1 MAARKNSRR
10 RGVILTATG
19 YQKLQTARLEREL
32 TANFG
37 VRYTNEELSNL
48 TKLSLMT
55 LAKIFTGAPDGIAT
69 TKPIPVDK
77 QTIDLC
83 FSAFNL
89 TLDRADYLYPD
100 ESAPIV
106 PVVEPAILS
115 SHSDCRS
122 TFDRGEAPDVS
133 IFYGRAGELA
143 RLAQWINIDRCR
155 LVAILGMGGI
165 GKTTLVTKLAQQ
177 LQPEFTTIVWR
188 SLRNAPV
195 LTDLLPELIEIF
207 SNKAEIVSPAI
218 DLSAQITRLLECF
231 RQQRCLLILDNAE
244 AVIQNRDDERID
256 PGYAELF
263 GRIGASPHQSCLLV
277 TSREKPVAMI
287 PLEGAQ
293 LAVRSLVLSGLTA
306 SDSDLLFDAKG
317 LSRSLVGRARLLS
330 LYSGNPLALNIVST
344 SICDLFDGDIDGF
357 LDTDA
362 GIFEDICQLL
372 DQQFAR
378 LSPIETVVMYWL
390 AIEREWLSPADL
402 AGDIVPATTKQTV
415 LTAFSSLG
423 RRSLIEHNRGKFT
436 QQAVVMEYVTA
447 KFIDRVT
454 AELSNWDMQQPPPT
468 LPLWL
473 SHPLVK
479 SQSPTYIQAIQK
491 RLILQPVA
499 SQLKLQFRQISA
511 LDGYMRSILASIRT
525 CYPDIPHYGGGN
537 LLNLL
542 RHLQIELTSYNFA
555 GLTMWQ
561 ADMQGATLHDVN
573 FSDADLS
580 KSLFTNTFGW
590 VWAIDF
596 SPDSQLAATGET
608 SGDIR
613 LWQVGSGELLHKSS
627 GHTSWVWAVR
637 FSPDGRV
644 LASASQDGT
653 IRLWDVRANRLMR
666 VLQASR
672 PVLSL
677 DFHPDGQLLATSDD
691 AGAMSIWDIAS
702 GTIESTCAAHLQ
714 QVFSVRFSPDGR
726 LIATGS
732 DDNTVKIWDVATGDL
747 CGRLTEHTRQVWTV
761 RFSPVRGAS
770 PEENGQ
776 LLATGSSD
784 GTIKLWDLTTVAIVA
799 TLPGYPDWMMSIDF
813 SPDGRLLATGNS
825 TNDVKIW
832 EIDRIRAN
840 DAPPTAIATLHGHTS
855 LVSLLKF
862 SPDGKLLVTGG
873 VDRSI
878 RWWSTTTWQELS
890 RWVGYTN
897 RIQSAIFT
905 PDGTQI
911 VSSSQ
916 DGIVRVW
923 DVRTG
928 DLVRSLRGHDPG
940 LILMVAYNPHSG
952 SIASASEDR
961 TVKIWDAATGDLVRT
976 LAADRQAVWSVKFSP
991 DGKLLA
997 SGCGEGRVRFWTET
1011 GELAATLLGHS
1022 RVVRSI
1028 VFSPEGQLMA
1038 TASFDLSWRLWDVKT
1053 RELIHAQTDYS
1064 NLIWDLAFSPNGR
1077 FLAVGA
1083 GVANVAQLW
1092 DVPAC
1097 QLVREFAGHTQD
1109 ILAIE
1114 FSPDGRYLATGSADR
1129 TIKIWEV
1136 ETGTVLQTLI
1146 GHLDRVNSLSYSPDG
1161 RIIVSGSDDETIKVW
1176 DLATGE
1182 CQRAYTAPAPYLSM
1196 NISGVTGL
1204 SAAAIDSL
1212 KMLGAICAS

>member
-1 MAARKNSRR
+1 MAAQKNSRR
-10 RGVILTATG
+10 RGVILTVTG
-19 YQKLQTARLEREL
+19 YQKLQAARLERESM
-32 TANFG
+32 ANFG

-48 TKLSLMT
+48 TNLSLMT
-55 LAKIFTGAPDGIAT
+55 IAKIFTGVPDLAAT
-69 TKPIPVDK
+69 TTAIPVDK

-83 FSAFNL
+83 FSAFAL
-89 TLDRADYLYPD
+89 TLERSDYLYPGEFAPVAPMV
-100 ESAPIV
+100 ESAM
-106 PVVEPAILS
+106 LS
-115 SHSDCRS
+115 PDSDCRS
-122 TFDRGEAPDVS
+122 NFDRGEAPDVS
-133 IFYGRAGELA
+133 IFYGRSGELA
-143 RLAQWINIDRCR
+143 RLSQWVKIDRCR

-177 LQPEFTTIVWR
+177 LQPDFRKIVWR
-188 SLRNAPV
+188 SLRNAPA
-195 LTDLLPELIEIF
+195 LTDLLPQLIEIF
-207 SNKAEIVSPAI
+207 SDRAEIVSPTI
-218 DLSAQITRLLECF
+218 DLSTQITRLLDCF

-256 PGYAELF
+256 SGYAELF

-277 TSREKPVAMI
+277 TSREKPAAMV
-287 PLEGAQ
+287 PLEGAE
-293 LAVRSLVLSGLTA
+293 LAVRSLVVSGLTA

-317 LSRSLVGRARLLS
+317 LSTSRGGRTRLLE

-344 SICDLFDGDIDGF
+344 SICDLYDGEIDGF

-362 GIFEDICQLL
+362 GLFDDICQLL
-372 DQQFAR
+372 DQQFDR

-390 AIEREWLSPADL
+390 AIEREWLSPTDL
-402 AGDIVPATTKQTV
+402 AGEIVPATTKQAV
-415 LTAFSSLG
+415 LTAFSALG

-447 KFIDRVT
+447 KLIDRVT
-454 AELSNWDMQQPPPT
+454 AELTNWDMQQPPTT
-468 LPLWL
+468 LPLLL
-473 SHPLVK
+473 SLPLLK

-499 SQLKLQFRQISA
+499 SQLKLQFRQTSA
-511 LDGYMRSILASIRT
+511 LDGYLRSILTSIRT
-525 CYPDIPHYGGGN
+525 CYPYSPHYGGGN

-542 RHLQIELTSYNFA
+542 RHLQIELTGYNFA

-573 FSDADLS
+573 FSNADLS

-590 VWAIDF
+590 IWSIAF

-608 SGDIR
+608 SGDIC

-627 GHTSWVWAVR
+627 AHTSWVWAVR
-637 FSPDGRV
+637 FSPDGRL

-653 IRLWDVRANRLMR
+653 IRLWDV
-666 VLQASR
+666 QASSLVLVLPAHH

-677 DFHPDGQLLATSDD
+677 DFHPAGQLLATGDD
-691 AGAMSIWDIAS
+691 AGVMSIWDIAS
-702 GTIESTCAAHLQ
+702 GTIVSTCAAHLQ

-732 DDNTVKIWDVATGDL
+732 DDNTVKIWDVVTGDL
-747 CGRLTEHTRQVWTV
+747 CHHLTEHKRQVWTV
-761 RFSPVRGAS
+761 RFSPDRK
-770 PEENGQ
+770 
-776 LLATGSSD
+776 LLATGSGD
-784 GTIKLWDLTTVAIVA
+784 GTIKLWDLATGASVA

-813 SPDGRLLATGNS
+813 SPEGRLLATGNS
-825 TNDVKIW
+825 TNEVKIW
-832 EIDRIRAN
+832 EIDTIRSH
-840 DAPPTAIATLHGHTS
+840 DAPPTAIATLYGHTS

-878 RWWSTTTWQELS
+878 RWWHTSTWQELS

-897 RIQSAIFT
+897 RIQSAIFM
-905 PDGTQI
+905 PDATQI

-916 DGIVRVW
+916 DGSVRVW

-928 DLVRSLRGHDPG
+928 DLLRSLRGHNPG
-940 LILMVAYNPHSG
+940 LILMVDYNPHSRA
-952 SIASASEDR
+952 IASASEDG
-961 TVKIWDAATGDLVRT
+961 TVKIWDAATGNLVRT
-976 LAADRQAVWSVKFSP
+976 LATDGQAVWSVKFSP

-997 SGCGEGRVRFWTET
+997 SGCGEGRVRFWTYT

-1028 VFSPEGQLMA
+1028 AFNPDGRLMA
-1038 TASFDLSWRLWDVKT
+1038 TASFDLSWRLWVVKT
-1053 RELIHAQTDYS
+1053 RQMIYAQTDYS
-1064 NLIWDLAFSPNGR
+1064 NLIWDLAFSPDGR

-1083 GVANVAQLW
+1083 GAAKVVQLW

-1097 QLVREFAGHTQD
+1097 QLVREFSGHTQD

-1114 FSPDGRYLATGSADR
+1114 FSPDGRYLATASADR

-1136 ETGTVLQTLI
+1136 ESGKVLQTLL

-1161 RIIVSGSDDETIKVW
+1161 RTLVSGSDDETIKVW
-1176 DLATGE
+1176 DLATG
-1182 CQRAYTAPAPYLSM
+1182 QYLQTFTAPAPYLAM
-1196 NISGVTGL
+1196 NIAGVTGL
-1204 SAAAIDSL
+1204 SGAAIDSL
-1212 KMLGAICAS
+1212 RTLGAVSN